1 MNKIDIL
8 KTLESKGAL
17 KYPKLRVLS
26 GFGRRENGWLFT
38 EYTLNLLR
46 KSQISLNKSKKNL
59 FNNRTWQVIHHTL
72 RGARTQIARRLL
84 VFSLTSRS
92 LPMFLTVQNGTS

>member
-17 KYPKLRVLS
+17 KYPELRALS

-46 KSQISLNKSKKNL
+46 KSQIGN
-59 FNNRTWQVIHHTL
+59 
-72 RGARTQIARRLL
+72 
-84 VFSLTSRS
+84 
-92 LPMFLTVQNGTS
+92 

>member
-17 KYPKLRVLS
+17 KYPELRVLS

-46 KSQISLNKSKKNL
+46 KSQISLNKSK
-59 FNNRTWQVIHHTL
+59 RTYSITEL
-72 RGARTQIARRLL
+72 GKS
-84 VFSLTSRS
+84 SLD
-92 LPMFLTVQNGTS
+92 LA

>member
-17 KYPKLRVLS
+17 KYPELRALS

-46 KSQISLNKSKKNL
+46 KSQISLNKSKKTYSITEL
-59 FNNRTWQVIHHTL
+59 GKSHIPH
-72 RGARTQIARRLL
+72 
-84 VFSLTSRS
+84 
-92 LPMFLTVQNGTS
+92 